1 MEILIYL
8 LLGISSFFFVVI
20 PVSGSFV
27 LNPLLVLIT
36 DPHSAIS
43 IAAFFFLLNSI
54 IKTSIFRKDIQ
65 YNYVKKILPI
75 SLLSAGVGAFAVG
88 LIPDRILLILIFI
101 LSLYFLLKT
110 IGAVLSKKET
120 IKKSNSLVTHTMSL
134 FSGFM
139 QGAGVGS
146 GGSLRKIFLLSENL
160 TLPQMHGTTSFISV
174 VLLALSV
181 GIRLATEQVKFEI
194 LMPIVYLIPIMV
206 LATWLGRNFLKRMNK
221 QTSRIVTIMVMTILT
236 IVLGTKVF

>member
-8 LLGISSFFFVVI
+8 LLGISSFFFVVV

-43 IAAFFFLLNSI
+43 IAAFFFLLNST

-65 YNYVKKILPI
+65 YKYVKNILPI
-75 SLLSAGVGAFAVG
+75 SLLAAGVGAFAVG
-88 LIPDRILLILIFI
+88 LIPDKILLILIFA
-101 LSLYFLLKT
+101 LSLYFLFKT
-110 IGAVLSKKET
+110 IKTNVSKKEVE
-120 IKKSNSLVTHTMSL
+120 KKSNNLVTHAMSL

-146 GGSLRKIFLLSENL
+146 GGSLRKMFLLSENL

-181 GIRLATEQVKFEI
+181 GIRLGTAQVEFVTLI
-194 LMPIVYLIPIMV
+194 PIVYLIPIMI
-206 LATWLGRNFLKRMNK
+206 LTTWLGKKFLKKMNK
-221 QTSRIVTIMVMTILT
+221 KTSRIVILVVMTILT
-236 IVLGTKVF
+236 VVLGTKIF

>member
-8 LLGISSFFFVVI
+8 LLGISSFFFVVV

-43 IAAFFFLLNSI
+43 IAAFFFLLNST
-54 IKTSIFRKDIQ
+54 IKVFIFKKDIQ

-75 SLLSAGVGAFAVG
+75 SLLAAGIGAFAVG
-88 LIPDRILLILIFI
+88 LIPEKILLILIFV

-110 IGAVLSKKET
+110 IKVIISKKEKQ
-120 IKKSNSLVTHTMSL
+120 KKSNNLVTHTMSL

-146 GGSLRKIFLLSENL
+146 GGSLRKMFLLSENL

-194 LMPIVYLIPIMV
+194 LMPVVYLIPIMV
-206 LATWLGRNFLKRMNK
+206 LAT
-221 QTSRIVTIMVMTILT
+221 
-236 IVLGTKVF
+236 

>member
-8 LLGISSFFFVVI
+8 LLGISSFFFVVV

-27 LNPLLVLIT
+27 LNPLLALIT

-43 IAAFFFLLNSI
+43 IAAFFFLLNST

-65 YNYVKKILPI
+65 YKYVKKILPI
-75 SLLSAGVGAFAVG
+75 SLLAAGVGAFAVG
-88 LIPDRILLILIFI
+88 LIPDKILLILIFA

-110 IGAVLSKKET
+110 IKTIVSKKEVE
-120 IKKSNSLVTHTMSL
+120 KKSNNLVTHIMSL

-146 GGSLRKIFLLSENL
+146 GGSLRKMFLLSENL

-181 GIRLATEQVKFEI
+181 GIRLWTAQVEFVTLI
-194 LMPIVYLIPIMV
+194 PIVYLIPIMI
-206 LATWLGRNFLKRMNK
+206 LTTWLGKKFLKKMNK
-221 QTSRIVTIMVMTILT
+221 KTSRIVILVVMTILT
-236 IVLGTKVF
+236 VVLGTKIF

>member
-8 LLGISSFFFVVI
+8 LLGISSFFFVVV

-43 IAAFFFLLNSI
+43 IAAFFFLLNST
-54 IKTSIFRKDIQ
+54 IKASIFRKDIQ
-65 YNYVKKILPI
+65 YEYVKKILPI
-75 SLLSAGVGAFAVG
+75 SLLAAGVGAFAVG
-88 LIPDRILLILIFI
+88 LIPDQILLILIFV

-110 IGAVLSKKET
+110 VKTIISKKEKE
-120 IKKSNSLVTHTMSL
+120 KKSNNLVTHTMSL

-146 GGSLRKIFLLSENL
+146 GGSLRKMFLLSENL

-181 GIRLATEQVKFEI
+181 GIRLATEQVAVKT
-194 LMPIVYLIPIMV
+194 LLPIVYLIPIMI

-221 QTSRIVTIMVMTILT
+221 KTTRIVTVVVMVILT
-236 IVLGTKVF
+236 VVLGTKIF